1 MVYIIILEVI
11 KITNY
16 PLKMIT
22 ITTLILLGWTFLKLL
37 YDYLKLGSLLEG
49 DRYRVV
55 QRNEGI

>member
-16 PLKMIT
+16 PLKMTT
-22 ITTLILLGWTFLKLL
+22 ITTLILLGWTFLKPI

-49 DRYRVV
+49 IV
-55 QRNEGI
+55 IM